1 MSNRESN
8 RKEYPIPNELK
19 FEYYERKRFSATF
32 DRMDLSL
39 KFRSGVGEI
48 GGIVIKWVDG
58 IFNHDAHV
66 KKIEEQMDL
75 IDNLRKIYDKDNRTF
90 KNWDAAWGCIDTSPE
105 DYAEFLEL
113 RPNALNFE
121 VRIQTITDA
130 SERAQAEA
138 EYIRYL
144 ELAPKCSKMLDAEKA
159 LNAQRDTRDASRK
172 TLIAEERILSEM
184 REVERKLASMISD
197 DHVVADSRG
206 EYISE
211 LFPNVHLGHILS
223 TINGIPVE
231 TLPFHQVLDVIRGC
245 RSPHKAVFRRYDYR
259 SDPITGNW
267 LSLQDLRN
275 EVRRICTCSFH
286 TTFL

>member
-1 MSNRESN
+1 MTH
-8 RKEYPIPNELK
+8 RKEYSIPNDLK
-19 FEYYERKRFSATF
+19 YEYYERKRFSATF

-39 KFRSGVGEI
+39 KFRSGVDEI
-48 GGIVIKWVDG
+48 GAIVIKWVDG

-90 KNWDAAWGCIDTSPE
+90 KNWDAAWDCINTSPE

-113 RPNALNFE
+113 RPNSLNFE
-121 VRIQTITDA
+121 IRIQTMTDS
-130 SERAQAEA
+130 SEKAAAEA
-138 EYIRYL
+138 EYIRYKEL
-144 ELAPKCSKMLDAEKA
+144 EPKCSKMFDVEIA
-159 LNAQRDTRDASRK
+159 LNAQRDTRDASRRV
-172 TLIAEERILSEM
+172 LVAEERILSEM
-184 REVERKLASMISD
+184 REVERTLARMISD

-245 RSPHKAVFRRYDYR
+245 RSPHRAVFRRYDFR

-267 LSLQDLRN
+267 LSLQQLRD
-275 EVRRICTCSFH
+275 EVRATISS
-286 TTFL
+286 